1 MSTVPSLEALTR
13 LADPLADRTVAA
25 IVGPWDGTSQPGADA
40 IARLA
45 TATRLMAQWRN
56 NASLAD
62 QIMIWDAG
70 PQTYVN
76 LALYDLRAF
85 GAQYASNTGWKW

>member
-1 MSTVPSLEALTR
+1 MSTDASLEALTR

-25 IVGPWDGTSQPGADA
+25 IVGAWGGASQPGTDA

-62 QIMIWDAG
+62 WQPAPG
-70 PQTYVN
+70 
-76 LALYDLRAF
+76 
-85 GAQYASNTGWKW
+85 